1 MWPPFLLA
9 VLRKPIR
16 DVVIVTFFRN
26 KNVAGEGG
34 AGGCI
39 KGSHRYRRP
48 ILGNRIPE

>member
-9 VLRKPIR
+9 VLRQSIR
-16 DVVIVTFFRN
+16 DVVIVTLFRN